1 MKKNS
6 TVLRYIRETDKVLL
20 LLCFIASVF
29 SVLCLMG
36 IANTFSSITRPMKM
50 QALASILGI
59 GIALIISSIDYHTLA
74 GLWKIHMPLAIVLV
88 LATFIF
94 GMQRAGADDRAWL
107 ILPGGLS
114 FQPSEILKLSFILTF
129 ALHLSL
135 VHAHINKLTT
145 LALLC
150 LHGAVPVLLIHIQGD
165 DGTAMVFAFI
175 FICMLFAA
183 GLSWKYIAAA
193 VGVLAVFAPIAW
205 FKILNYDQ
213 KQRILVLFNPGSN
226 DAVETQ
232 QLLGRIAIGS
242 GKIFGVG
249 LFSGEHQYVPEMYN
263 DFIFSFIGNALGFLG
278 CMGTIFL
285 LIFIAVRMLMTG
297 MKSQDA
303 LGRFICVGIFAIIA
317 FQTIINVGMNLSLL
331 PVIGIPLPFISGG
344 GTAAVMTYAGV
355 GLVLSVYRFNRKQLF
370 L

>member
-6 TVLRYIRETDKVLL
+6 TILRYIRETDKVLL
-20 LLCFIASVF
+20 LLCLIASVF

-50 QALASILGI
+50 QALASVLGI
-59 GIALIISSIDYHTLA
+59 GLALIISSIDYHTLA
-74 GLWKIHMPLAIVLV
+74 ALWKIHMPLSLVLV
-88 LATFIF
+88 IATLIF
-94 GMQRAGADDRAWL
+94 GMQRAGADDKAWL
-107 ILPGGLS
+107 MLPGGLS
-114 FQPSEILKLSFILTF
+114 FQPSEILKLSFVLTF

-135 VHAHINKLTT
+135 VHSHVNKLST

-183 GLSWKYIAAA
+183 GLSWKYIVAAIGTIA
-193 VGVLAVFAPIAW
+193 AFIPIAW
-205 FKILNYDQ
+205 FYILNYDQ

-263 DFIFSFIGNALGFLG
+263 DFIFSFIGNALG
-278 CMGTIFL
+278 
-285 LIFIAVRMLMTG
+285 
-297 MKSQDA
+297 
-303 LGRFICVGIFAIIA
+303 
-317 FQTIINVGMNLSLL
+317 
-331 PVIGIPLPFISGG
+331 
-344 GTAAVMTYAGV
+344 
-355 GLVLSVYRFNRKQLF
+355 
-370 L
+370 

>member
-1 MKKNS
+1 MKKKS
-6 TVLRYIRETDKVLL
+6 IIFRYIRETDKVLL
-20 LLCFIASVF
+20 LLCLIASVF
-29 SVLCLMG
+29 SIFCLMG

-50 QALASILGI
+50 QVIASVLGV
-59 GIALIISSIDYHTLA
+59 GVALIISAIDYHSLA
-74 GLWKIHMPLAIVLV
+74 ALWKIHMPLSVLLV
-88 LATFIF
+88 VATLIF
-94 GMQRAGADDRAWL
+94 GMQREGADDRAWL
-107 ILPGGLS
+107 MLPGGLS
-114 FQPSEILKLSFILTF
+114 IQPSEILKLSFVLTF

-135 VHAHINKLTT
+135 VHNHVNKLST
-145 LALLC
+145 LVLLC
-150 LHGAVPVLLIHIQGD
+150 LHGAAPVLLIHIQGD
-165 DGTAMVFAFI
+165 DGTAMVFAFL
-175 FICMLFAA
+175 FICMLFSA

-193 VGVLAVFAPIAW
+193 FGALAVFVPIVW

-226 DAVETQ
+226 EAVETQ

-278 CMGTIFL
+278 CIGTL
-285 LIFIAVRMLMTG
+285 LLLVLIAVRMLMTG
-297 MKSQDA
+297 LKSQDA

-317 FQTIINVGMNLSLL
+317 FQTVINVGMNLSLL
-331 PVIGIPLPFISGG
+331 PVIGIPLPLISGG
-344 GTAAVMTYAGV
+344 GTSLVMTYAGI

-370 L
+370 V

>member
-6 TVLRYIRETDKVLL
+6 TIIRYYKETDKILL
-20 LLCFIASVF
+20 LLCLIASVF
-29 SVLCLMG
+29 SILCLMG

-50 QALASILGI
+50 QILASILGI
-59 GIALIISSIDYHTLA
+59 FVALIISSIDYHTLA
-74 GLWKIHMPLAIVLV
+74 GLWKIHMPLSIILV
-88 LATFIF
+88 IATLIF
-94 GMQRAGADDRAWL
+94 GMQRAGADDKAWL

-135 VHAHINKLTT
+135 VHENVNRLSN

-150 LHGAVPVLLIHIQGD
+150 LHGAFPVVLIHIQGD

-183 GLSWKYIAAA
+183 GLSWKYIVAAFGA
-193 VGVLAVFAPIAW
+193 LAIFIPIAW

-232 QLLGRIAIGS
+232 QLLGKIAIGS

-263 DFIFSFIGNALGFLG
+263 DFIFAFIGNALGFLG
-278 CMGTIFL
+278 CIGTIL
-285 LIFIAVRMLMTG
+285 LLVLLAVRMLMTG
-297 MKSQDA
+297 LKSQDA
-303 LGRFICVGIFAIIA
+303 LGRFICVGFFAIIA
-317 FQTIINVGMNLSLL
+317 FQTVINIGMNLSLL

-344 GTAAVMTYAGV
+344 GTSVVMTYAGV